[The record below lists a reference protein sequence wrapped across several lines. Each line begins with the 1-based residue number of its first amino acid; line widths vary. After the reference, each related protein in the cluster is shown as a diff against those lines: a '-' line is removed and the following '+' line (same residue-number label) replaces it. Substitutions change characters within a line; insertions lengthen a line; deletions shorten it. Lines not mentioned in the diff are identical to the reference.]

1 MPSRDEQLSVGGLMI
16 TIAVVAVLIAVFLA
30 LREGPL
36 VPDPP
41 YVPRARPPRSLS
53 RPILIAGVG
62 DRRCEALRT

>member
-1 MPSRDEQLSVGGLMI
+1 MPSRDEQISVGGLMVA
-16 TIAVVAVLIAVFLA
+16 IAVVAVLIAVFLA

-53 RPILIAGVG
+53 RPILIAGLG
-62 DRRCEALRT
+62 GRQCEAFWT